1 MKVGD
6 LVRFNRVWRK
16 KLHGKVFLVMRTRL
30 ALDATHAGQQ
40 EVWIYPDPDAD
51 EGYDHTDD
59 NNFYYAS
66 GFEVVS
72 ESR

>member
-6 LVRFNRVWRK
+6 LVKFRAAMGVG
-16 KLHGKVFLVMRTRL
+16 GKVFLIMRTQDSGL
-30 ALDATHAGQQ
+30 SLK
-40 EVWIYPDPDAD
+40 VWIYPDPD

-59 NNFYYAS
+59 DNYYFDHY
-66 GFEVVS
+66 FEVIS